1 LKKDSAKIILKF
13 KRLIADDKIPLLR
26 EKIEDFYPVDLLEIL
41 EQLEDGEIEVLVDL
55 IAAEKLADILAEA
68 DYDTEYKLL
77 QFLDN
82 ERLSNILD
90 VMYSDDVTDLLGALS
105 IGQAKSFL
113 NLMKEEEAEQI
124 QRLLGY
130 DEESAGGIMTTEY
143 IAMKQGKTVAE
154 AIKKLRDIAP
164 SAEMI
169 YYIYVINRKRE
180 LVGVL
185 SMRELIAS
193 PPDKKLSELMH
204 SQVITVDLNKDQEE
218 VAKVISKYDLLAV
231 PVVNKEGLL
240 LGIITFDDI
249 LDVIEEEA
257 TEDMY
262 KMAATTELEF
272 KEDKSVIL
280 NGTLKRLPWLVILLF
295 GDLLSGTVIRNFEGA
310 LESVVALAFFIPV
323 LMDMG
328 GNVGTQSL
336 TMVVRGLATGNISK
350 KNIKEHL
357 FNEIRVGFLLASIL
371 GTLIALLAIL
381 WQGNPMLGL
390 VVGLAMFCTLLT
402 AVIGGTAIPF
412 IINLLGADPAVAAGP
427 FITTLVDVS
436 GLFIYFTL
444 ATIFLQGLM

>member
-113 NLMKEEEAEQI
+113 NLMNEEEAEQI

-323 LMDMG
+323 LMDIE
-328 GNVGTQSL
+328 V
-336 TMVVRGLATGNISK
+336 
-350 KNIKEHL
+350 
-357 FNEIRVGFLLASIL
+357 
-371 GTLIALLAIL
+371 
-381 WQGNPMLGL
+381 
-390 VVGLAMFCTLLT
+390 
-402 AVIGGTAIPF
+402 
-412 IINLLGADPAVAAGP
+412 
-427 FITTLVDVS
+427 
-436 GLFIYFTL
+436 
-444 ATIFLQGLM
+444 